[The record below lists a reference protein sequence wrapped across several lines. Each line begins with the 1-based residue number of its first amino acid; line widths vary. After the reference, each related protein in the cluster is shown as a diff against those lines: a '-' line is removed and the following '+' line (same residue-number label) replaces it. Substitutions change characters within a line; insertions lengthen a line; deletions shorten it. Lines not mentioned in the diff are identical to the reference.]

1 MPVKKG
7 ITIKDLAKKLNMSVS
22 TVSKA
27 LSNHVNISDLTKER
41 VQQLAREWNYVP
53 NEAARHFKQNK
64 SFTLGVVIPD
74 LIDQFFVAAIRGLEE
89 IAGEHRYQVVIAQS
103 HEDADKEER
112 IIKNLISNRV
122 DGVIITISK
131 STKKSE
137 LFTRLEQNG
146 IPVVFLARSFGQPLF
161 NNVIADNIQA
171 GSLAIDYLYQL
182 GHRRIAH
189 LMGPN
194 ILSTSHERFMGY
206 KKALK
211 KLKIDFDP
219 HLLREVDFSEQ
230 KTHQLMKELLTADNP
245 PTAFFVFKS
254 YVSLDAINYIKSYHP
269 GLLDTID
276 IIGFGNLP
284 LIKYLDAKPRAS
296 LDENAYEM
304 GLTAAGL
311 LMELINNPAESTR
324 PVSIK
329 IPCELIIH

>member
-7 ITIKDLAKKLNMSVS
+7 VTIKDIAKKLNMSVS

-41 VQQLAREWNYVP
+41 VQRLAGEWNYIP
-53 NEAARHFKQNK
+53 NEAARRFKQNK

-74 LIDQFFVAAIRGLEE
+74 LIDQFFVAAIRGVEE
-89 IAGEHRYQVVIAQS
+89 IAGKHKYQVIIAQS
-103 HEDADKEER
+103 HEDEDKEER

-131 STKKSE
+131 NTKKSE
-137 LFTRLEQNG
+137 LFTQLEQNG
-146 IPVVFLARSFGQPLF
+146 IPVVFLTRSFGQPLF
-161 NNVIADNIQA
+161 NNVIADNIHA
-171 GSLAIDYLYQL
+171 GSLAMDYLYQL

-194 ILSTSHERFMGY
+194 ILSTSHERFKGY

-211 KLKIDFDP
+211 KLKIHFDP
-219 HLLREVDFSEQ
+219 QLLREVDFSEQ
-230 KTHQLMKELLTADNP
+230 RTHQAMKELLTIDDP
-245 PTAFFVFKS
+245 PTAFFVFKN
-254 YVSLDAINYIKSYHP
+254 YVSLDAINYIKNYHH
-269 GLLDTID
+269 GLLDKID

-284 LIKYLDAKPRAS
+284 LIKYLDTKPRAS

-304 GLTAAGL
+304 GLQAADL
-311 LMELINNPAESTR
+311 LMKLINNPTESAP

-329 IPCELIIH
+329 IPCKLIIH